1 MFRSPRRPGARIC
14 GARLSGD
21 RGRCRAVAIA
31 GRSRCRWHGGRSTGP
46 KTPLGKAIVVASMQ
60 AGRER
65 WLAQMRALKAA
76 GNIVKIPGGR
86 RPKPP
91 PPTRA
96 AQDDVIE
103 RARAVAPIDRGEV
116 PVEPVPPWE
125 DQTNAEKLSTLTGK
139 ALDTTRAILD
149 LPVDP
154 SNLKLLSIQKDA
166 ALSVLSTQAKV
177 DENRLRDRERGDGA
191 LRALLRQ
198 IEEDRARERAGD
210 LPGTCGEAGPKS

>member
-1 MFRSPRRPGARIC
+1 M
-14 GARLSGD
+14 
-21 RGRCRAVAIA
+21 
-31 GRSRCRWHGGRSTGP
+31 
-46 KTPLGKAIVVASMQ
+46 
-60 AGRER
+60 
-65 WLAQMRALKAA
+65 
-76 GNIVKIPGGR
+76 
-86 RPKPP
+86 
-91 PPTRA
+91 
-96 AQDDVIE
+96 IE
-103 RARAVAPIDRGEV
+103 RARAVVPIDRGEV

-177 DENRLRDRERGDGA
+177 DENRLRDREQRDGA

-210 LPGTCGEAGPKS
+210 LPGTCGEASPKS